1 MGLVGGEVRREIGL
15 VGLLREVPAEVGLV
29 HIRGVALIAVVGF
42 VLSVI
47 LCNLGFS
54 WYFPMVFGN
63 SMQFL
68 ARSIQSTSKF

>member
-1 MGLVGGEVRREIGL
+1 LGRVGGEVGREIGL
-15 VGLLREVPAEVGLV
+15 VGLLGDVPAEVGLV

-54 WYFPMVFGN
+54 WFFMGFSQSPTP
-63 SMQFL
+63 
-68 ARSIQSTSKF
+68 SIAQCTSEF